1 MIQGLR
7 CRISAHFEAM
17 EGPLTL
23 KEDPG
28 KLWERAHH
36 ASVCNAFIVCLIPMG
51 RLPLVLLC
59 TFSAWPTIG
68 WIQGFRKECCEKVL
82 ELCGS
87 LEE

>member
-36 ASVCNAFIVCLIPMG
+36 ASVCNALNSLSYPHGQTLSGSSLYLQCLANH
-51 RLPLVLLC
+51 RLDTRVHEGML
-59 TFSAWPTIG
+59 
-68 WIQGFRKECCEKVL
+68 
-82 ELCGS
+82 
-87 LEE
+87 